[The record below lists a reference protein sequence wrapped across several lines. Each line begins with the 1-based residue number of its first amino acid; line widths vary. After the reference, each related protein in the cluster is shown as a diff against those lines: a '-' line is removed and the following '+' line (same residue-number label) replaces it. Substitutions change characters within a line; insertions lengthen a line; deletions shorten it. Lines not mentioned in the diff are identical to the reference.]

1 MDLVEIRKKAK
12 MKKDA
17 SKAGKKKTQKKKT
30 SAKAAAPEKK
40 PRKTRPTPKSLPTE
54 DVGKAPVEEAATIS
68 EEATESVIEPEKE
81 KTTPVPTE
89 AAVSVKPAAVE
100 KVDDKVAVQETDT
113 LDDILLAQ
121 TRKPEQEVEEENL
134 QLLTFTI
141 GGEEYG
147 LSIMDIKE
155 IVRPRETTEVP
166 KTPDYVMGIISLRGI
181 IIPVFDVRM
190 RLGLA
195 EGEDNPKARII
206 IVSVADNFYGLFVDS
221 VVQVINIPISS
232 IEPPPEIIGGVDA
245 DFMKGVGRIDDR
257 LIILLNLEKA
267 LTMAEEPKIQEA
279 N

>member
-12 MKKDA
+12 KKKDA

-30 SAKAAAPEKK
+30 SDKAAAPEKK
-40 PRKTRPTPKSLPTE
+40 SRKTRPAAKSSLKE
-54 DVGKAPVEEAATIS
+54 DVGKAQVEETTTIS
-68 EEATESVIEPEKE
+68 EGPTESIIEQEKE
-81 KTTPVPTE
+81 KATPGPTE
-89 AAVSVKPAAVE
+89 AAVSVEPAAIQ
-100 KVDDKVAVQETDT
+100 KVDDKVALQETDS
-113 LDDILLAQ
+113 LDEILLAQ
-121 TRKPEQEVEEENL
+121 TRKPEQELEEENL

-141 GGEEYG
+141 GEEEYG

-155 IVRPRETTEVP
+155 IVRPQETTEVP
-166 KTPDYVMGIISLRGI
+166 KTPDYIMGIISLRGI
-181 IIPVFDVRM
+181 IIPIFDVRI
-190 RLGLA
+190 RLGLT

-206 IVSVADNFYGLFVDS
+206 VVSVKDNFYGLFVDS

-245 DFMKGVGRIDDR
+245 DFLKGVGKIDDR

-267 LTMAEEPKIQEA
+267 LTMAEEPQIQEA